1 MNPNE
6 PIGDQNVERLLSQ
19 SYRPE
24 NPDPALLPRVAEQM
38 QSVSTSRPG
47 VAVPPGS
54 EKADE
59 STRLLPMLT
68 CMAAML
74 GGLLLTIHAL
84 VPPPGREK
92 PTITRKEASY
102 PPSMAKTNGAPIK
115 TEHLKARALP
125 AVQPADAIQPGQTL
139 QTAAGQRQRV
149 TLADGSVLYLNQNS
163 QVRIA
168 GNRQVLL
175 ERGEVYIDVMP
186 QQSGSQ
192 FVVKAGRRDVTALG
206 TKFSVRHDGQGKSGV
221 LVAQGK
227 VQVSGF
233 DQPLTTG
240 QQLELGADTTT
251 TAARTSYLLDWT
263 RDLMAAS
270 ETPLV
275 PDSKYTGGALVAVD
289 TNGQEAK
296 LSLRYYHVDVFIE
309 DGFAR
314 TVIDQTYFNHANLRM
329 EGTFYFPLPADA
341 QLSRL
346 AMYVDGNL
354 MEGGMTERNRGR
366 AIFEEIMY
374 SQRDPALLEWVDGST
389 FKMRVFP
396 LEARQEKRILIGY
409 TQRLGSLYGQSQYR
423 FPAGHSLGLVNDWSF
438 KAVVK
443 NGKDFIVSSDS
454 HPLIQEQPEEER
466 NPNEAPPLKMTTGDK
481 DVTIEGKV
489 KDARLDRDVVLNLV
503 DPTGG
508 RSAARFST
516 TLHEG
521 NRYVMLRYRPE
532 LKVEK
537 QRQNRDWVFLFESS
551 GDRDP
556 LLARAQIE
564 ILRTLL
570 QNAEY
575 TDKFAVISAGT
586 RVRTFPENGSF
597 SVGGMMPVNPE
608 NLKSAIAFLESTH
621 LIGALDLGQALTAAQ
636 PLLSG
641 GRNAHL
647 VHVGSGVAAMGERR
661 ADALAKKIPQGAH
674 YVGVGVGKRWSRD
687 FMKTAA
693 ERTGGYFT
701 QINPDEPIAWRAFDL
716 SATLNTPRLMDVK
729 ALAGNGMAN
738 FLLFSNYLAQGE
750 ELCAVA
756 RFGADEQLPKS
767 LRIMGN
773 LDGEAFQQELEIPK
787 EMKEAGHLPRGWAK
801 LEVDRLLAEDAG
813 KHREKIVELSKQ
825 MYVMS
830 PFTSLLVLENDEM
843 YERFG
848 VDRGRKD
855 HWAPYAT
862 PKKIEVKY
870 EPEPGQPTDRF
881 APKAEKPHRNDILQ
895 TILVRTP
902 PPMLTWPNR
911 QGRQGR
917 TVNALTIYR
926 GEFCHPFANSDADD
940 AIGNDPEL
948 GDDGRLG
955 FAGGMGGSPGPGRL
969 ADVEKVI
976 LAGGGSSKK
985 DQSNSL
991 DALREFENAKQPMSK
1006 SAGRLSQ
1013 GMPGRSAATR
1023 ERLLRDG
1030 SDRGDDALLMRLE
1043 EQRSGNLMAAT
1054 AAPAPTG
1061 FGGRSNLAG
1070 WEGEGRKSVNAMF
1083 KRLDKNKSD
1092 AWGELPEKAAKL
1104 KDLAA
1109 QEGEKLMKR
1118 LVEDSIP
1125 SPLLYGRPSFSNDER
1140 IFSDLLAYAP
1150 GLNTSQSD
1158 MSAVLEV
1165 EAAPGLANL
1174 FGVIDPAVKPL
1185 LEKAR
1190 SAGWQVL
1197 TTGGSEGD
1205 EIKVAFDGQGRYAY
1219 KRTTSMGLSEE
1230 VICDGKTI
1238 VHVYADLGLAAR
1250 RPDSRFHRAEL
1261 AQLVPWLLP
1270 PVEDLAR
1277 GADIKKSGERSIS
1290 LVPRGAEGKKDDDGK
1305 PVGYAY
1311 SQLTFDES
1319 GRLAE
1324 RRINEV
1330 FFDKEGQ
1337 RKEVTHFTETYG
1349 SDGVVRLTAADGK
1362 ELRKRELKLSKGTQP
1377 NLKPDLAKLVVLP
1390 MPWRTRDQAYQA
1402 VGIEPHML
1410 QNPQENWTF
1419 EYLDEGT
1426 ALALL
1431 AAEVAQ
1437 GDSQRARL
1445 LHRKHF
1451 LANGSNKLGYYT
1463 LLTVLQ
1469 VPIAADPE
1477 FRQLLDAEPTN
1488 PLARY
1493 LALQGNPMYRRL
1505 QERWGLY
1512 LGEGVASQEH
1522 FLQRLASFSDLRLNL
1537 HHTMNRNHNDRA
1549 SRQAF
1554 ERGLAYV
1561 TANRKSV
1568 LGWAMLSQLQD
1579 RAYGQQSQREVATA
1593 WKQFIDDGELGYV
1606 ARYENARSL
1615 LHAGQT
1621 AEAAKLFRE
1630 MYEQALKEKLL
1641 PPIDHDFRR
1650 ALLGNEKGTDEWTPL
1665 MQRASKSLLQDGQRA
1680 GLVTVAWQ
1688 CWQLGDEPLAENLL
1702 AAALNKPANDDERLH
1717 VTIAAVEYL
1726 LGSSQDVRADS
1737 LVTPLLEDAKF
1748 NKRPGLWRLASR
1760 IAERR
1765 NQSARTIACLE
1776 TALDLEFQNLPTVI
1790 DLQRVRRDYGR
1801 LLDHYNFLANAVSTL
1816 KIEVPADLPARTIRA
1831 ADRWRALDRDSNQVC
1846 DKAGRILKTLGAR
1859 DMAWDY
1865 LTTPIGLL
1873 PNEARPWRD
1882 LAHSMAHQGELE
1894 LANRAFQA
1902 AFESEPTDAEILWE
1916 QAQNL
1921 DRSGKRTEANQLR
1934 RQIADGDWQPRFNW
1948 LKSQARWQLEGR

>member
-1 MNPNE
+1 MSTHDPNAA

-19 SYRPE
+19 AYRPE
-24 NPDPALLPRVAEQM
+24 TPDPALLPRVAEQM
-38 QSVSTSRPG
+38 QSASTTPSG
-47 VAVPPGS
+47 ATVPAS
-54 EKADE
+54 ADKAEDG
-59 STRLLPMLT
+59 TRLLPMLT
-68 CMAAML
+68 AMAAL
-74 GGLLLTIHAL
+74 LAGLLLTVHAL
-84 VPPPGREK
+84 YPPAGREK

-102 PPSMAKTNGAPIK
+102 PPSVGNKTEAVAVK
-115 TEHLKARALP
+115 TEHLKPRALP
-125 AVQPADAIQPGQTL
+125 ATQPVEPVPAGQVL

-149 TLADGSVLYLNQNS
+149 TLSDGSVLYLNQNS
-163 QVRIA
+163 LVRVA
-168 GNRQVLL
+168 GDRQLLL
-175 ERGEVYIDVMP
+175 ERGEVFIDVMP

-192 FVVKAGRRDVTALG
+192 FVVRAGQRDVTALG
-206 TKFSVRHDGQGKSGV
+206 TKFSVRNDGQGQSGV
-221 LVAQGK
+221 VVAQGK
-227 VQVSGF
+227 VKVS
-233 DQPLTTG
+233 DYAEPLTTG
-240 QQLELGADTTT
+240 QQLVFGNDQATS
-251 TAARTSYLLDWT
+251 AVRTSHLLDWT

-270 ETPLV
+270 ATPLV

-296 LSLRYYHVDVFIE
+296 LSLRKYHVDVFIE

-438 KAVVK
+438 KALVK
-443 NGKDFIVSSDS
+443 NGKSLVVSSDS
-454 HPLIQEQPEEER
+454 HPLVQELPKER
-466 NPNEAPPLKMTTGDK
+466 NPNEPPPLLVRTGEK

-508 RSAARFST
+508 SQAARFST
-516 TLHEG
+516 LLHEG

-564 ILRTLL
+564 VLRTLL

-575 TDKFAVISAGT
+575 TDKFAVIAAGT

-597 SVGGMMPVNPE
+597 SVGGMMPVTAE
-608 NLKSAIAFLESTH
+608 NVKSAVAFLESTH

-636 PLLSG
+636 PLLSAS
-641 GRNAHL
+641 RNAHL
-647 VHVGSGVAAMGERR
+647 VHVGSGIAAMGERR

-687 FMKTAA
+687 FMKSAA

-729 ALAGNGMAN
+729 ALAVSRDPKGSACD

-756 RFGADEQLPKS
+756 RLGADEQLPKS
-767 LRIMGN
+767 LKIMGN
-773 LDGEAFQQELEIPK
+773 LDGEAFQQEIELAK
-787 EMKEAGHLPRGWAK
+787 DMKEVGHLPRVWAR
-801 LEVDRLLAEDAG
+801 LEIDRLLAEDAN
-813 KHREKIVELSKQ
+813 KNRDKIVELSKQ

-855 HWAPYAT
+855 HWAAYET

-870 EPEPGQPTDRF
+870 EPEPGQVVDRF
-881 APKAEKPHRNDILQ
+881 APKTEKPHRNQVLQ
-895 TILVRTP
+895 TILVRSP
-902 PPMLTWPNR
+902 APMLTWPNR

-917 TVNALTIYR
+917 TYNALTIYR
-926 GEFCHPFANSDADD
+926 GAFGRPQADVELD
-940 AIGNDPEL
+940 NDEL
-948 GDDGRLG
+948 LDSGDMLVG
-955 FAGGMGGSPGPGRL
+955 FAGGMGGGQGGGIDRL
-969 ADVEKVI
+969 VEVEQVI
-976 LAGGGSSKK
+976 LAGLDAKK
-985 DQSNSL
+985 DLANSL
-991 DALREFENAKQPMSK
+991 ELLERDDNKPISK
-1006 SAGRLSQ
+1006 SSLQFMNGR
-1013 GMPGRSAATR
+1013 PGRSAPTR
-1023 ERLLRDG
+1023 QRMLREGGGNWAADER
-1030 SDRGDDALLMRLE
+1030 RLE
-1043 EQRSGNLMAAT
+1043 MQRGGDVRAAAT
-1054 AAPAPTG
+1054 ASPMSPPPG

-1070 WEGEGRKSVNAMF
+1070 WDGEGRKSVDAMF
-1083 KRLDKNKSD
+1083 KRLQVEKGER
-1092 AWGELPEKAAKL
+1092 WGELPTQARGRFEEVAKAHS
-1104 KDLAA
+1104 
-1109 QEGEKLMKR
+1109 EKLLKK
-1118 LVEDSIP
+1118 LVEESIP
-1125 SPLLYGRPSFSNDER
+1125 SPLLYGRPSFSNDDR
-1140 IFSDLLAYAP
+1140 VFTDLLAYAP
-1150 GLNTSQSD
+1150 GLNSSQAD
-1158 MSAVLEV
+1158 MSAVLEA
-1165 EAAPGLANL
+1165 EAAPGMANL
-1174 FGVIDPAVKPL
+1174 PGVIDPEARPL
-1185 LEKAR
+1185 IQKAR
-1190 SAGWQVL
+1190 AAGWQVL
-1197 TTGGSEGD
+1197 TAGGEGG

-1219 KRTTSMGLSEE
+1219 QRTTPLGLSEE
-1230 VICDGKTI
+1230 VICDGQSI
-1238 VHVYADLGLAAR
+1238 VHIYTDLGLAAR
-1250 RPDSRFHRAEL
+1250 RPLSRFHRAEF

-1277 GADIKKSGERSIS
+1277 GADVKKTGDRQVALI
-1290 LVPRGAEGKKDDDGK
+1290 PRGAADKKDDDGK

-1311 SQLTFDES
+1311 SQLTFDDA

-1324 RRINEV
+1324 RRIIEV
-1330 FFDKEGQ
+1330 YFDKDGQ
-1337 RKEVTHFTETYG
+1337 RKEVTHFTETYT
-1349 SDGVVRLTAADGK
+1349 DGVVRLTAGDGK
-1362 ELRKRELKLSKGTQP
+1362 ELRKRELKLAKGQQP

-1390 MPWRTRDQAYQA
+1390 LPWRAREQAYQA
-1402 VGIEPHML
+1402 AGLDSSML
-1410 QNPQENWTF
+1410 YNNNENWTF

-1426 ALALL
+1426 ALQLL
-1431 AAEVAQ
+1431 AAEFAQ
-1437 GDSQRARL
+1437 GDGNRARL

-1451 LANGSNKLGYYT
+1451 LANGTNKLGFYT
-1463 LLTVLQ
+1463 LLTALELPV
-1469 VPIAADPE
+1469 ATDPE
-1477 FRQLLDAEPTN
+1477 FRRLLDAEPAR

-1512 LGEGVASQEH
+1512 LGENVGPQDNL
-1522 FLQRLASFSDLRLNL
+1522 LQRLASFYDLRLNL
-1537 HHTMNRNHNDRA
+1537 HHVMNTNHAERA
-1549 SRQAF
+1549 RREVF
-1554 ERGLAYV
+1554 DRGLAYV

-1579 RAYGQQSQREVATA
+1579 RAYNEQCQRDIAQS

-1606 ARYENARSL
+1606 ARYENARSM
-1615 LHAGQT
+1615 LHGGQA
-1621 AEAAKLFRE
+1621 AEAAQLFRA
-1630 MYEQALKEKLL
+1630 MYEQALKEKFL
-1641 PPIDHDFRR
+1641 PPIDHDYRR
-1650 ALLGNEKGTDEWTPL
+1650 ALLGNDKGADEWTPL
-1665 MQRASKSLLQDGQRA
+1665 MQRTSQALVQDGQRS
-1680 GLVTVAWQ
+1680 GLVTLAWQ
-1688 CWQLGDEPLAENLL
+1688 CWQLGDEPLSENLL
-1702 AAALNKPANDDERLH
+1702 AAALAKPANDDERLH

-1726 LGSSQDVRADS
+1726 LGTNQDSRADS
-1737 LVTPLLEDAKF
+1737 LVSPLLTDAQF
-1748 NKRPGLWRLASR
+1748 SKRPGLWRLASR

-1765 NQSARTIACLE
+1765 QQTARAIACLE
-1776 TALDLEFQNLPTVI
+1776 TALDLEFQDLPTVI
-1790 DLQRVRRDYGR
+1790 DLQRVRRDY
-1801 LLDHYNFLANAVSTL
+1801 
-1816 KIEVPADLPARTIRA
+1816 
-1831 ADRWRALDRDSNQVC
+1831 
-1846 DKAGRILKTLGAR
+1846 
-1859 DMAWDY
+1859 
-1865 LTTPIGLL
+1865 
-1873 PNEARPWRD
+1873 
-1882 LAHSMAHQGELE
+1882 
-1894 LANRAFQA
+1894 
-1902 AFESEPTDAEILWE
+1902 
-1916 QAQNL
+1916 
-1921 DRSGKRTEANQLR
+1921 
-1934 RQIADGDWQPRFNW
+1934 
-1948 LKSQARWQLEGR
+1948 